1 MPALLNNVDPD
12 GLLEYSVVFTDRSLN
27 HMSQCFQEVMRDIS
41 ICLKNAYNAESV
53 VVVPGSGTFAME
65 AVARQFATGK
75 KCLVIQNGLFS
86 FRWSQIFDMGDIP
99 SESIVL
105 KAKPV
110 ESSSNAAFA
119 PVPIH
124 EVVDMIRTWKPDLV
138 FAPHVETSAGMI
150 LPDDYLRQI
159 ADAIHSVDGLFV
171 LDCIASG
178 AIWVD
183 MKACG
188 VDILL
193 SAPQK
198 GWSSFPCCG
207 LVMLSADA
215 KSVLQSTT
223 STSFACDLR
232 KWHEIMTAYE
242 NNSHAYHATMPTDG
256 LRRFRDMIKE
266 TETFGFEK
274 IKSAQQELGEK
285 VKTVLNEKNIKILA
299 ADGYQ
304 APGVIVCYTDSND
317 IHNGKKFIEAGI
329 QIAPG
334 VPIQCDEPNTFKT
347 FRIGLFGLDKL
358 RDIDGTVKR
367 LEAALEQ
374 VIH

>member
-27 HMSQCFQEVMRDIS
+27 HMSQTFQEVMRDIS
-41 ICLKNAYNAESV
+41 TCLKNAYNAESV

-65 AVARQFATGK
+65 AVARQFATGR
-75 KCLVIQNGLFS
+75 KCLIIRNGLFS

-105 KAKPV
+105 KARPV
-110 ESSSNAAFA
+110 EVVNQAAFA
-119 PVPIH
+119 PVPID
-124 EVVDMIRTWKPDLV
+124 EVVTMIQTQKPDLV

-150 LPDDYLRQI
+150 LPDDYIKRI
-159 ADAIHSVDGLFV
+159 ADAIHSVGGMLV

-178 AIWVD
+178 AVWVD

-207 LVMLSADA
+207 LVMLSPVA
-215 KSVLQSTT
+215 KDVLQSTT

>member
-27 HMSQCFQEVMRDIS
+27 HMSQTFQEVMRDIS
-41 ICLKNAYNAESV
+41 TCLKNAYNAESV

-75 KCLVIQNGLFS
+75 KCLIIRNGLFS

-105 KAKPV
+105 KARPV
-110 ESSSNAAFA
+110 EVVNQAAFA
-119 PVPIH
+119 PVPID
-124 EVVDMIRTWKPDLV
+124 EVVTMIQTQKPDLV

-150 LPDDYLRQI
+150 LPDDYIKRI
-159 ADAIHSVDGLFV
+159 ADAIHSVGGMLV

-178 AIWVD
+178 AVWVD

-207 LVMLSADA
+207 LVMLSPVA
-215 KSVLQSTT
+215 KDVLQSTT